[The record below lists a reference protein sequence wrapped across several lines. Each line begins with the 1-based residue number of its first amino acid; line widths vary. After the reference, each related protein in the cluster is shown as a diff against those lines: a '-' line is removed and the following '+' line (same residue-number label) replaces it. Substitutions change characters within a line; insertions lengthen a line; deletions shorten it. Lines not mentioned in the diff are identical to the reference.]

1 MSETTGHT
9 ETLKRLEGEGLH
21 YQKTRAD
28 TKPWSKT
35 CAAALTAT
43 IVIGLLI
50 ILSMIVYTNLS
61 GHLLKESFRKNTR
74 GILV

>member
-50 ILSMIVYTNLS
+50 ILSMFVYTNIT
-61 GHLLKESFRKNTR
+61 GHALTKSFRKDTLDV
-74 GILV
+74 LV

>member
-1 MSETTGHT
+1 MSETTAHA
-9 ETLKRLEGEGLH
+9 ETLRRLEGEGLH